1 MDTQRRKELADTP
14 MDIQRRKELVKE
26 KRIERLIRKEEYQE
40 AMNKLPINERA
51 IIKEVLIKIKSDN
64 HKMFLAALERERN
77 ESIQGRARLREKEN
91 EEEERRRERSLMA
104 NVCIMCAG
112 AVGTVAYV
120 GLTLMK

>member
-1 MDTQRRKELADTP
+1 

-26 KRIERLIRKEEYQE
+26 KRIERLIRKEEYQD

-51 IIKEVLIKIKSDN
+51 IIKDVLIKIKSDN
-64 HKMFLAALERERN
+64 HKMFLDALERDRN
-77 ESIQGRARLREKEN
+77 EFIQGQCARLREKEN
-91 EEEERRRERSLMA
+91 EEERRREHRLMA

>member
-1 MDTQRRKELADTP
+1 
-14 MDIQRRKELVKE
+14 MDIQRRNELVKE

-51 IIKEVLIKIKSDN
+51 IIKDVIIKIKSDN

-77 ESIQGRARLREKEN
+77 ESIQGQCARLRD
-91 EEEERRRERSLMA
+91 EEEERRRKRSLMA

-112 AVGTVAYV
+112 AVGTAAYV
-120 GLTLMK
+120 GLSLIK